1 MRVRDINKDEKTFPF
16 GEDLVGAS
24 VLIIGAGLCGS
35 LLALRLAQRGYKV
48 EVYESRPDLRKVD
61 ISAGRSINLALSD
74 RGLKALRLCG
84 MEEKAREICIP
95 MLGRLMHDREG
106 NTFASNYSGREG
118 EYINSI
124 SRGDLNAILLDE
136 AEKHENVNIHF
147 NSGCKKVDIENKIAH
162 FKSYESNTKFKVK
175 ADVIFGTDG
184 AGSSLRKSYM
194 SERKFLFSYSQNYLN
209 HGYKELE
216 IPADK
221 SGNHQISKSHL
232 HIWPRGDFMLI
243 ALPNLDGSFTVTL
256 FLSYD
261 EGEYN
266 FNNLT
271 SEEKIIEFFEKEFP
285 DALAIIP
292 NIKEEFANNPT
303 GPLGTIKCSP
313 WSYQNK
319 TLLMGDSCH
328 AIVPF
333 YGQGMNASF
342 EDVFVFDEVLN
353 HFEPFVKLKTGRN
366 QETFDWEM
374 VFKEYQKIRKKDTDA
389 IADLAIDNFYEMR
402 DHVANPLFKEKRKI
416 EMDLEKTFPNQ
427 YSSKYSL
434 VTFNEH
440 IGYNEA
446 MQKGRAQDKALLN
459 LIADKDVSTALNMT
473 KEELKIILERVQK
486 ETQEIL
492 KEDKIAGL

>member
-1 MRVRDINKDEKTFPF
+1 MNKKDNI
-16 GEDLVGAS
+16 
-24 VLIIGAGLCGS
+24 LIVGAGLCGS
-35 LLALRLAQRGYKV
+35 LLALRLAQRGFKV
-48 EVYESRPDLRKVD
+48 DMYESRPDLRKVD

-84 MEEKAREICIP
+84 MEDKAREICIP
-95 MLGRLMHDREG
+95 MYGRLMHDVQG

-124 SRGDLNAILLDE
+124 SRGDLNAIILDE
-136 AEKHENVNIHF
+136 AEKHENVNIYF
-147 NSGCKKVDIENKIAH
+147 NSSCKKVDIENKVAH
-162 FKSYESNTKFKVK
+162 FKSYETGEKFKIK

-184 AGSSLRKSYM
+184 AGSSLRKSYV

-221 SGNHQISKSHL
+221 EGNHQISKGHL

-243 ALPNLDGSFTVTL
+243 ALPNMDGSFTVTL

-271 SEEKIIEFFEKEFP
+271 SEEKINEFFEKEFP
-285 DALAIIP
+285 DALALIP
-292 NIKEEFANNPT
+292 NIKEEFVNNPT

-319 TLLMGDSCH
+319 TLLLGDSCH

-342 EDVFVFDEVLN
+342 EDVVVFDEILN
-353 HFEPFVKLKTGRN
+353 KNLEN
-366 QETFDWEM
+366 WET
-374 VFKEYQKIRKKDTDA
+374 VFKTYHKIRKQDTDA
-389 IADLAIDNFYEMR
+389 IADLAIDNFHEMK
-402 DHVANPLFKEKRKI
+402 DHVSNPLFKEKRKI
-416 EMDLEKTFPNQ
+416 EMDLEKMFPNQ

-434 VTFNEH
+434 VTFNEN

-446 MQKGRAQDKALLN
+446 MKRGRAQDKALLN
-459 LIADKDVSTALNMT
+459 LIADHEVRTHLNMN
-473 KEELKIILERVQK
+473 KEELRYVLDRVIHETDKILE
-486 ETQEIL
+486 
-492 KEDKIAGL
+492 EDKIAGL

>member
-1 MRVRDINKDEKTFPF
+1 MSKEDKIKKEIGKVLPF
-16 GEDLVGAS
+16 GEDLGGA

-48 EVYESRPDLRKVD
+48 EMYESRPDLRKVD

-84 MEEKAREICIP
+84 MEEKAREIAIP
-95 MLGRLMHDREG
+95 MYGRLMHDTQG

-136 AEKHENVNIHF
+136 AEKHENVTIRF
-147 NSGCKKVDIENKIAH
+147 NNACEKVDIENKIAH
-162 FKSYESNTKFKVK
+162 FKSYETKEKFTVK
-175 ADVIFGTDG
+175 AAVVFGTDG
-184 AGSSLRKSYM
+184 AGSSLRKSYI
-194 SERKFLFSYSQNYLN
+194 SERKFLFSYSQDYLN

-216 IPADK
+216 IPADPN
-221 SGNHQISKSHL
+221 GNHQISKAHL

-243 ALPNLDGSFTVTL
+243 ALPNMDGSFTVTL
-256 FLSYD
+256 FLSYN

-266 FNNLT
+266 FNNLR
-271 SEEKIIEFFEKEFP
+271 SEKKITAFFEKEFP
-285 DALAIIP
+285 DALALIP
-292 NIKEEFANNPT
+292 HIKKEFKKNPT
-303 GPLGTIKCSP
+303 GALGTVKCSP
-313 WSYQNK
+313 WSYQDK
-319 TLLMGDSCH
+319 TLLMGDAAH

-342 EDVFVFDEVLN
+342 EDVFVFDEILC
-353 HFEPFVKLKTGRN
+353 HFENNK
-366 QETFDWEM
+366 ETFDWNL
-374 VFKEYQKIRKKDTDA
+374 VFKSYQKARKKDTDA
-389 IADLAIDNFYEMR
+389 IADLAIDNFHEMR

-434 VTFNEH
+434 VTFNEN
-440 IGYNEA
+440 IGYHEA
-446 MQKGRAQDKALLN
+446 MKRGRAQDKALLN
-459 LIADKDVSTALNMT
+459 LIADHEVNTHLNMT
-473 KEELKIILERVQK
+473 KEELRFILDKVIHATDKILE
-486 ETQEIL
+486 
-492 KEDKIAGL
+492 EDKIAGL